1 MLLLRRASLF
11 VVSRSILMLVPA
23 VALSGCALLFGP
35 KDNPSRSE
43 AIEVSTAEGCKLQ
56 RIAYVIRDED
66 YDFQKKMN
74 ADARAR
80 QANGK
85 YWWSGKCEDGY
96 ISGPGELTQELDY
109 GTSGKVKSTEFFVA
123 KPGKPRKYYAY
134 LQKDDAGKVS
144 VTGGYRWQYMGTL
157 GKHDRY
163 DNIISDVECADTRD
177 CRALRDTLL
186 AMLDADQRAKVAA
199 DSDRGAQADKQR
211 VQDEIKRDE
220 IAQRESEAEMRK
232 IEDENR
238 AQKRRWLAENAQT
251 DGGGA
256 SGTLA
261 VLGAVMQ
268 GAAAGGGKN
277 AAQMAALGGAMQG
290 NSRPLNSSV
299 PADSAPGSN
308 SQLNPTVPAVNRC
321 IKLGRPSKYEVSFV
335 NSCDFPVQVTYCFV
349 DVMTGK
355 NPVMDLRDA
364 ACDRVTRYRTSG
376 TPEIPPGEA
385 NRQHAPY
392 NGAPINF
399 IACPSG
405 EIRAERNIRW
415 EGGQLRGSCGGVIGE
430 RASSNG
436 PAVRSGAIR

>member
-11 VVSRSILMLVPA
+11 VISNSLLMLVPA
-23 VALSGCALLFGP
+23 IALSGCALLFGP
-35 KDNPSRSE
+35 KDNPFHSE
-43 AIEVSTAEGCKLQ
+43 TIEVSTAEGCKLQ

-66 YDFQKKMN
+66 YDFEKKMN
-74 ADARAR
+74 ADARALL
-80 QANGK
+80 ASGK
-85 YWWSGKCEDGY
+85 YLWSGKCEDGY

-109 GTSGKVKSTEFFVA
+109 GTSGKGKSKEFFVA

-163 DNIISDVECADTRD
+163 DNIISDAECADTRD
-177 CRALRDTLL
+177 CRVLRDTLL
-186 AMLDADQRAKVAA
+186 AMLDEDQRAKVAA
-199 DSDRGAQADKQR
+199 DSDQGAQADKQR
-211 VQDEIKRDE
+211 VQDEITREE

-238 AQKRRWLAENAQT
+238 AQKRRWLAEKAQV
-251 DGGGA
+251 DGAGS

-261 VLGAVMQ
+261 FLGAVMQ
-268 GAAAGGGKN
+268 GAGAGGGKN
-277 AAQMAALGGAMQG
+277 AAQVAALSGVMQG
-290 NSRPLNSSV
+290 NARPSSPGV
-299 PADSAPGSN
+299 SAGAAPGSD

-321 IKLGRPSKYEVSFV
+321 VKLGRPSKYEVSFI

-349 DVMTGK
+349 DVVTGK
-355 NPVMDLRDA
+355 NPIMDLRDA
-364 ACDRVTRYRTSG
+364 ACERVTRYTTSA

-392 NGAPINF
+392 NSAPVNF

-415 EGGQLRGSCGGVIGE
+415 EGGQLRGSCGGVIGKG
-430 RASSNG
+430 ASSNA
-436 PAVRSGAIR
+436 PAARSGAIR